1 MASDVRYQ
9 ILIDSRPDLELTGQ
23 ISEIEVTESVRQP
36 TTARVRFVAD
46 VCKADLH
53 LLGDR
58 RLQPGVDKLLSVLVS
73 VDGVSTIISHG
84 VIVDRTFEL
93 TEGGPGSWVEALT
106 TDRRVQMDRESQ
118 AKGTR
123 SGKVSSIVRPI
134 LQKYK
139 FTPDVDVKE
148 DPNYTPKQ
156 QTLNQPVTDLALVR
170 ALAGQTG
177 VEFWIDYKLKGGR
190 MVETAHFRASPRGSS
205 GGPGLLPI
213 KLPIASSTPELKLNS
228 GIGNATLLGFNAKVA
243 PEVPNKSGR
252 VGRVDIDSARV
263 ETTVVPESTTKA
275 LGKKLEVKPIE
286 AQVMSAGNL
295 AEAQR
300 RQTAALNDA
309 AWTVR
314 ATADTSVRLACGLI
328 RPHDTVKVS
337 GVGKMYEG
345 EYFVDSV
352 RHSITQTD
360 HKLHLELRRNAQ
372 GIRASVGAIGFG
384 GF

>member
-58 RLQPGVDKLLSVLVS
+58 CLQPGVDKLLSVLVS

-93 TEGGPGSWVEALT
+93 TEGGPGSWW
-106 TDRRVQMDRESQ
+106 RRSPRIGGSRWI
-118 AKGTR
+118 ANLRRSGTR

-156 QTLNQPVTDLALVR
+156 QILNQPVTDLAVVR

-177 VEFWIDYKLKGGR
+177 VEFPIDYKLGGR
-190 MVETAHFRASPRGSS
+190 PDGRDGAFEGVTARQLGR
-205 GGPGLLPI
+205 PGLLPI
-213 KLPIASSTPELKLNS
+213 KLPTASSTPELKLNS
-228 GIGNATLLGFNAKVA
+228 GIGNATLLGFNAGSPRRCRTRA
-243 PEVPNKSGR
+243 GAWSRRHRLGTGR
-252 VGRVDIDSARV
+252 NHGGPGVDHEGASAR
-263 ETTVVPESTTKA
+263 SSK
-275 LGKKLEVKPIE
+275 
-286 AQVMSAGNL
+286 
-295 AEAQR
+295 
-300 RQTAALNDA
+300 
-309 AWTVR
+309 
-314 ATADTSVRLACGLI
+314 
-328 RPHDTVKVS
+328 
-337 GVGKMYEG
+337 
-345 EYFVDSV
+345 
-352 RHSITQTD
+352 
-360 HKLHLELRRNAQ
+360 
-372 GIRASVGAIGFG
+372 
-384 GF
+384 